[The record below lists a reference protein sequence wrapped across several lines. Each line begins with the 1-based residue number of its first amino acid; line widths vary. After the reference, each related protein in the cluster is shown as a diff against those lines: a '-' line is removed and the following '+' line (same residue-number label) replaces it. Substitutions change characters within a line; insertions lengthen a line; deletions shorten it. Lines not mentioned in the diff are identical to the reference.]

1 MSKKDTAKAAAMAA
15 TGKFFSAKP
24 QSTQETH
31 DTHNKSEKAESQL
44 PDTADL
50 TPEQIASIVQ
60 HSMEILQSASPKRGR
75 PKKTDEE
82 KLRGYR
88 YNLNLDRDLQQY
100 LKETAWKKRTS
111 ITQYINDL
119 IRADMEAYFR
129 ECEAAGID
137 PREGWEVDEP

>member
-15 TGKFFSAKP
+15 TGKFFTPQTQSA
-24 QSTQETH
+24 QETH
-31 DTHNKSEKAESQL
+31 DTHDKSDKPEAPL
-44 PDTADL
+44 PATADL
-50 TPEQIASIVQ
+50 TPEQIASILQ
-60 HSMEILQSASPKRGR
+60 HSMEILQSTTPKRGR
-75 PKKTDEE
+75 PKKAEEE

-129 ECEAAGID
+129 ECEEAGID
-137 PREGWEVDEP
+137 PREGWETDET

>member
-15 TGKFFSAKP
+15 TGKFFTP
-24 QSTQETH
+24 QPQNTQETH
-31 DTHNKSEKAESQL
+31 DTHSKSENPEAQL
-44 PDTADL
+44 PATADL
-50 TPEQIASIVQ
+50 TPEQLASIVQ
-60 HSMEILQSASPKRGR
+60 QSMEILQNTSKRGR
-75 PKKTDEE
+75 PKKTEEE

-119 IRADMEAYFR
+119 IRADMEEYFR
-129 ECEAAGID
+129 QCEIAGID

>member
-15 TGKFFSAKP
+15 TGKFFTP
-24 QSTQETH
+24 QPQDTH
-31 DTHNKSEKAESQL
+31 YTHNKSEKPEAQL
-44 PDTADL
+44 PATEDL
-50 TPEQIASIVQ
+50 TPEQLASIARR
-60 HSMEILQSASPKRGR
+60 SMEIWQNTTPKRGR
-75 PKKTDEE
+75 PKKTKEE

-119 IRADMEAYFR
+119 IRADMDAYFR
-129 ECEAAGID
+129 ACEAAGID